1 MYSQAKQVWFNLKPL
16 SKEMKVCNVIPT
28 GDCRFNCFLLQKPPN
43 ESSQRP
49 GAPPQQPQVT
59 YPLNIVYDLKVVCP
73 RLDRY
78 WYFDH
83 MQKAKSRQ
91 MTKDGDSVNFLKSV
105 ARNG

>member
-1 MYSQAKQVWFNLKPL
+1 MS
-16 SKEMKVCNVIPT
+16 
-28 GDCRFNCFLLQKPPN
+28 
-43 ESSQRP
+43 
-49 GAPPQQPQVT
+49 

-91 MTKDGDSVNFLKSV
+91 MTRDGDSVNFLKSV
-105 ARNG
+105 ARNAKTGGAPGGQGSQNGQNTPDDSSTSARKGDDPYLSRNFEWEVRQSNFRPEDLG